1 MHVGGK
7 HELRGEG
14 ADVASTARLKTV
26 YAVLLLA
33 IAVSVWCSADSIYIH
48 RTKFTPLYHPHYDVR
63 RFIIKSQTAQT
74 SGSPIMLVGDSITEA
89 ARVPPVLCDAP
100 VVNAGIGGE
109 GVSTNF
115 PDILTEALADRRAKL
130 IVVALGTNDAWRS
143 ATDFKGDY
151 ERLLARLRPFTE
163 RMLLVG
169 IPPMSPGAL
178 NITTSKVTEFNEI
191 IHAIAAAE
199 GLAVVD
205 LDELSRVPT
214 LDGIHLTRDG
224 YLIWQRHLEEGI
236 ARACA

>member
-7 HELRGEG
+7 DELRGEG
-14 ADVASTARLKTV
+14 IDVASTAWLKTV

-48 RTKFTPLYHPHYDVR
+48 RAKFTPLHHPHYDIR
-63 RFIIKSQTAQT
+63 RLIIKSQTAPT

-89 ARVPPVLCDAP
+89 ARVPLVLCDAP

-115 PDILTEALADRRAKL
+115 PDILTEALVDRRAKL

-191 IHAIAAAE
+191 IHALRPKVWRWLILMNFPE
-199 GLAVVD
+199 CRRSTGYI
-205 LDELSRVPT
+205 SRAT
-214 LDGIHLTRDG
+214 AI
-224 YLIWQRHLEEGI
+224 
-236 ARACA
+236 